1 MENLP
6 SVPIRKNFETY
17 RSIRNVVNS
26 LVRKDEDNHRKM
38 MLQSFKGKPKCFYGY
53 MRSLQ
58 TVKEN
63 VTALKKD
70 NGELTSS
77 DQETVEVLGQ
87 YFKDVFTAEETKDVP
102 VETEREL
109 DWEDTSV
116 DFSVESIIKKL
127 QKLETRRLATANRSR
142 VSIRCRQCKNLPDI

>member
-1 MENLP
+1 
-6 SVPIRKNFETY
+6 
-17 RSIRNVVNS
+17 
-26 LVRKDEDNHRKM
+26 
-38 MLQSFKGKPKCFYGY
+38 

-63 VTALKKD
+63 VTALMKD

-127 QKLETRRLATANRSR
+127 QTTDKKPTDKSPGPDG
-142 VSIRCRQCKNLPDI
+142 IHNLLLHNCASEVAELLNIQVVL

>member
-1 MENLP
+1 M
-6 SVPIRKNFETY
+6 
-17 RSIRNVVNS
+17 
-26 LVRKDEDNHRKM
+26 
-38 MLQSFKGKPKCFYGY
+38 
-53 MRSLQ
+53 
-58 TVKEN
+58 
-63 VTALKKD
+63 KD

-127 QKLETRRLATANRSR
+127 QTTDKKPTDKSPGPDGIHNLLLHNCASEVAELLNIQVVLWIRRPTAGVDIRDCGPNIQERSEEWQ
-142 VSIRCRQCKNLPDI
+142 S